1 MSIFIDLKKLVED
14 NADLVHLIG
23 DFDRHLDAT
32 TSGIYIGDRL
42 VPYSR
47 ALKKMDPDYYRRAF
61 HSWAE
66 NDNTGTIKEILV

>member
-23 DFDRHLDAT
+23 DFDRELDAT

>member
-23 DFDRHLDAT
+23 DFDRELDAT

-61 HSWAE
+61 HNWAE
-66 NDNTGTIKEILV
+66 NKEILI

>member
-1 MSIFIDLKKLVED
+1 MSVFIDLKKLVEE
-14 NADLVHLIG
+14 NAALVRLSG

-47 ALKKMDPDYYRRAF
+47 ALKKMDPDYYRRAL
-61 HSWAE
+61 HTWNE
-66 NDNTGTIKEILV
+66 NKETLI

>member
-14 NADLVHLIG
+14 NADLVHRIG

-32 TSGIYIGDRL
+32 TSGIYIGDIL